1 MNLIEIKKCKKMR
14 NRGERCKIAQNN
26 KICVQV
32 KLKLFKNCEQS
43 QQGQMWKTKKQ
54 AKIVK

>member
-1 MNLIEIKKCKKMR
+1 MILTENKKCKIKP
-14 NRGERCKIAQNN
+14 NRGRWLKIAQNN

-43 QQGQMWKTKKQ
+43 
-54 AKIVK
+54 

>member
-1 MNLIEIKKCKKMR
+1 MR
-14 NRGERCKIAQNN
+14 NGGERCKMAQNN

-43 QQGQMWKTKKQ
+43 
-54 AKIVK
+54 

>member
-1 MNLIEIKKCKKMR
+1 MNLFEFKKCKKIR

-32 KLKLFKNCEQS
+32 KLKLFSNTE
-43 QQGQMWKTKKQ
+43 
-54 AKIVK
+54 